1 MSLDN
6 FDKKEMINKER
17 KKEYDK
23 KYYLKNRKR
32 IRKSVKEYQLKN
44 KEKTRKTQR
53 KYRLKN
59 REHIRKWRKDWDLKN
74 PEYSKEWT
82 SKNKEYL
89 NKKDKIKRQNDL
101 NYRLRKIC
109 RTRIWTVLKGVS
121 KSASTME
128 LIGCT
133 INELWDHL
141 ESKFEP
147 WMTRE
152 NYGLWDVD
160 HIKACTKFDLTDPE
174 QQRIC
179 FHYSNLQP
187 LEHIANV
194 RKGGR

>member
-1 MSLDN
+1 MMRCLQGRM
-6 FDKKEMINKER
+6 KNKER

-44 KEKTRKTQR
+44 KEKTRKTKR

-109 RTRIWTVLKGVS
+109 RTRIWTVLKGVG